1 MEAGKQAKA
10 KNAELVRSETLTFRL
25 NKQLRSLAEVAARHK
40 GVKLANYVEGALE
53 ASLTE
58 PMEFLE
64 GQSIAAKAREL
75 YDDDDATCF
84 LKRTRFPWAMD
95 PAQKR
100 LDDLVRTSRL
110 LYSHWNAYNAVLIKQ
125 YWNQLWA
132 IAEGS
137 DDLRALPAELFEGV
151 DIEFALM
158 SEAERIALYQKDPA
172 GCAERTQ
179 AYFTRTKRI
188 IDTTRTLE
196 QTQPGASSRS

>member
-10 KNAELVRSETLTFRL
+10 KNAEMVRSETLTFRL
-25 NKQLRSLAEVAARHK
+25 NKRLRSLAEVAARHK

-58 PMEFLE
+58 PIEILE
-64 GQSIAAKAREL
+64 GQSIAAKAGEL

-84 LKRTRFPWAMD
+84 LRRIRFPWAMD

-100 LDDLVRTSRL
+100 LDDLVRTSKL
-110 LYSHWNAYNAVLIKQ
+110 LYPHWSVYNAELIKQ
-125 YWNQLWA
+125 YWNELWA

-158 SEAERIALYQKDPA
+158 SEAERIALYQKDPE
-172 GCAERTQ
+172 GCAQRTQ
-179 AYFTRTKRI
+179 AYITHTKRI
-188 IDTTRTLE
+188 IDTCSAPE
-196 QTQPGASSRS
+196 QTKPSVS

>member
-188 IDTTRTLE
+188 IDTTRALE

>member
-110 LYSHWNAYNAVLIKQ
+110 LYSHWNAYDAVLIKQ

-188 IDTTRTLE
+188 IDTTRALE
-196 QTQPGASSRS
+196 QTQPGAS